1 MNIQLMRTNALK
13 TTTDIPVAAAPVSSF
28 AAVLDSVLEQIQTA
42 GNECGY
48 SQVLMLVTLRD
59 WCDKQLQSHL

>member
-1 MNIQLMRTNALK
+1 MINTQNK
-13 TTTDIPVAAAPVSSF
+13 PTDIATAAAPVSSF

-42 GNECGY
+42 GYECGY